1 MSVVTMRPK
10 TAGTLKTMRAKLT
23 QSESLRVFLA
33 QAQMLSAKP
42 DPIQIAP
49 IIVVT
54 ATPAQMP
61 TGMQRVGFSPESGGR
76 FTGRAGRR

>member
-1 MSVVTMRPK
+1 MRPK